1 MNLKNV
7 IKERFQKEGRTDMYN
22 YPPDYCESDF
32 YNEPSEFDE
41 KMEELKSYLMDSVRK
56 DIKADLE
63 YYKNIAEKREKEL
76 TELKLKVKSLEL
88 ENKKLHK
95 TNDVAEIILPRITK
109 ENVES
114 IISDLFEKTFHE
126 ETHDC
131 PLHWGLYVNY
141 YKDREQILKILNYA
155 GVEVPYDSSVI
166 LPHEWD
172 KVALDKFF
180 DRMGSHVNCNGANY
194 KGNLR
199 FWGYR
204 YAQDPFNHT
213 SYSEIPWQFVL
224 RNPLLNSKE
233 YAFKMAKE
241 MSCKSGFNN
250 GYKFSKIDE
259 YQDLNDD
266 VIKILVENISLDKKN
281 MKGDI
286 GQFLIRHVEYVND
299 DDALETIVGIL
310 NNMWRSYKE
319 ATRLPEKYQIK
330 YARSLSRVDEK
341 IEFLK
346 VSTLSQEIKAKIFC
360 EAV

>member
-1 MNLKNV
+1 
-7 IKERFQKEGRTDMYN
+7 MYN
-22 YPPDYCESDF
+22 YPPDYYENDF

-41 KMEELKSYLMDSVRK
+41 KMEELKSYLMDSVRQ
-56 DIKADLE
+56 DIKSSLE
-63 YYKNIAEKREKEL
+63 YYKNVAEKKEKEL
-76 TELKLKVKSLEL
+76 SELKSKVKSLES
-88 ENKKLHK
+88 NNTKLHK
-95 TNDVAEIILPRITK
+95 TNDVAEIILSRITK
-109 ENVES
+109 ENVEN
-114 IISDLFEKTFHE
+114 IISNLFEKTFHE

-141 YKDREQILKILNYA
+141 YNEREQILKILSYA
-155 GVEVPYDSSVI
+155 GVEIPYDSSVK

-172 KVALDKFF
+172 KSTLDKFF

-204 YAQDPFNHT
+204 YAQDPFNFT

-233 YAFKMAKE
+233 YALKMAKE
-241 MSCKSGFNN
+241 MSCKSGFSN

-259 YQDLNDD
+259 YQDLDDD

-281 MKGDI
+281 IKGDV
-286 GQFLIRHVEYVND
+286 GQFLIRHVEHVKND
-299 DDALETIVGIL
+299 DTLEIIVGIL
-310 NNMWRSYKE
+310 NNMWRPYKE
-319 ATRLPEKYQIK
+319 AARLPENHQIK
-330 YARSLSRVDEK
+330 YAQSLSRVDEK

-346 VSTLSQEIKAKIFC
+346 VSTLSQKIKAKIFC